1 LNRRENLSSSD
12 DEGAVNSQDGAAG
25 VASTSGSAAARPP
38 SSDFLQRPGM
48 IYALVLLLV
57 GATFLLRSIL
67 APTLG
72 AQALYLFLMPAV
84 LIAGIIGGFGPGFLA
99 TALCLVLHLYVSGE
113 YANLTNHNSPLF
125 MAELSRATMFVAL
138 GFGISW
144 FGERLRRVR
153 VVAAESTQSALA
165 REAHVQSILDTVPD
179 AMVVIDVR
187 GTMRSFSAA
196 ASRLFGY
203 GPDEVIG
210 KNVSILMPSP
220 YREQH
225 DGYLERYLR
234 TGERRII
241 GIGRVV
247 VGERKDG
254 STFPMELSVG
264 EMKSGPDRFFT
275 GFIRDLSERQKT
287 ESRLQELQSELVHIS
302 RLTAMGVMASTLAH
316 ELNQPLSAI
325 SNYLKGSRRLIEA
338 QTDDRSIMMRD
349 ALDKAAEQALRAGQ
363 IIRRLRDF
371 VARGESE
378 RRVENI
384 TKLVEE
390 ASALALVG
398 AKDQAIRVRF
408 RFDPSVELALAD
420 KIQIQQVLLNLMRN
434 AVEAMQESAR
444 RELLLAATTADND
457 MVRITV
463 ADTGSGISPDVAS
476 QLFQP
481 FITTKQ
487 QGMGVGL
494 SICRTIVEAHGGQ
507 IWAESNPGGGTVFHF
522 TLKGVRKEEVG
533 DAV

>member
-1 LNRRENLSSSD
+1 MIPGDSTEQQRSSD
-12 DEGAVNSQDGAAG
+12 W
-25 VASTSGSAAARPP
+25 
-38 SSDFLQRPGM
+38 DFLKRPG
-48 IYALVLLLV
+48 ITYVLVLALV
-57 GATFLLRSIL
+57 AITFLARSMV

-72 AQALYLFLMPAV
+72 SQALYLFLMPAV
-84 LIAGIIGGFGPGFLA
+84 LIAGIVGGLGPGLLA
-99 TALCLVLHLYVSGE
+99 TFLCLVLHLYSTGE
-113 YANLTNHNSPLF
+113 YGNLTNVASPLF
-125 MAELSRATMFVAL
+125 AVELSRAVTFVVL
-138 GFGISW
+138 GVGIAW
-144 FGERLRRVR
+144 VGERLLRSRT
-153 VVAAESTQSALA
+153 VADQSTNAALA
-165 REAHVQSILDTVPD
+165 REAHLQSILETIPD
-179 AMVVIDVR
+179 AMVVIDIR
-187 GTMRSFSAA
+187 GIMQSFSAA
-196 ASRLFGY
+196 AVRLFGY
-203 GPDEVIG
+203 SPEDVIG
-210 KNVSILMPSP
+210 KNVSLLMPSP

-225 DGYLERYLR
+225 DSYLERYLR

-264 EMKSGPDRFFT
+264 EMKSGKDRFFT

-302 RLTAMGVMASTLAH
+302 RLTAMGEMASTLAH

-325 SNYLKGSRRLIEA
+325 SNYLKGSRRLIET
-338 QTDDRSIMMRD
+338 QTDERSAMMRD
-349 ALDKAAEQALRAGQ
+349 ALEKAAEQAIRAGQ

-371 VARGESE
+371 VSRGESE

-384 TKLVEE
+384 AKLVEE

-408 RFDPSVELALAD
+408 RFDPAVELTLAD

-434 AVEAMQESAR
+434 AVEAMQDGAR
-444 RELLLAATTADND
+444 RELLLAVAPQDND
-457 MVRITV
+457 MIRVTV

-476 QLFQP
+476 QLFRP

-494 SICRTIVEAHGGQ
+494 SICRTIVESHGGQ
-507 IWAESNPGGGTVFHF
+507 IWAEPNPGGGTAFHF
-522 TLKGVRKEEVG
+522 TLKGVRREEVG
-533 DAV
+533 DEV

>member
-1 LNRRENLSSSD
+1 MSLATIPGETPPQPDS
-12 DEGAVNSQDGAAG
+12 AG
-25 VASTSGSAAARPP
+25 WHLLR
-38 SSDFLQRPGM
+38 RPGM
-48 IYALVLLLV
+48 TYTLVLVLV
-57 GATFLLRSIL
+57 AITFLARSL
-67 APTLG
+67 VAPTLG
-72 AQALYLFLMPAV
+72 SQALYLFLMPAV
-84 LIAGIIGGFGPGFLA
+84 LIAGIVGGLGPGLLA
-99 TALCLVLHLYVSGE
+99 TFLSLVLHLYVTGE
-113 YANLTNHNSPLF
+113 YSNLANVDSRLF
-125 MAELSRATMFVAL
+125 AAELSRAVTFVIL
-138 GFGISW
+138 GIGIAW
-144 FGERLRRVR
+144 AGERLLRSRTI
-153 VVAAESTQSALA
+153 AGESTRAALA
-165 REAHVQSILDTVPD
+165 REAHVQSILETIPD
-179 AMVVIDVR
+179 AMVVIDIR
-187 GTMRSFSAA
+187 GTMQSFSAA

-203 GPDEVIG
+203 SSDEVIG
-210 KNVSILMPSP
+210 KNVSMLMPSP

-225 DGYLERYLR
+225 DGYLERYLT
-234 TGERRII
+234 TGERKII

-247 VGERKDG
+247 VGERRDG

-264 EMKSGPDRFFT
+264 EMKSGKDRYFT

-302 RLTAMGVMASTLAH
+302 RLTAMGEMASTLAH

-325 SNYLKGSRRLIEA
+325 ANYLKGSRRLIEA
-338 QTDDRSIMMRD
+338 QTDERSTMMRD
-349 ALDKAAEQALRAGQ
+349 ALDKAAEQAIRAGQ

-408 RFDPSVELALAD
+408 RFDPLVELALAD

-434 AVEAMQESAR
+434 AVEAMHDR
-444 RELLLAATTADND
+444 PKRELLLAAAPADGD
-457 MVRITV
+457 MIRITV

-494 SICRTIVEAHGGQ
+494 SICRTIIESHGGQ
-507 IWAESNPGGGTVFHF
+507 IWAEPNPGGGTVFHF
-522 TLKGVRKEEVG
+522 TLRGVRREEVG

>member
-1 LNRRENLSSSD
+1 
-12 DEGAVNSQDGAAG
+12 
-25 VASTSGSAAARPP
+25 
-38 SSDFLQRPGM
+38 
-48 IYALVLLLV
+48 
-57 GATFLLRSIL
+57 
-67 APTLG
+67 
-72 AQALYLFLMPAV
+72 
-84 LIAGIIGGFGPGFLA
+84 
-99 TALCLVLHLYVSGE
+99 
-113 YANLTNHNSPLF
+113 
-125 MAELSRATMFVAL
+125 
-138 GFGISW
+138 
-144 FGERLRRVR
+144 
-153 VVAAESTQSALA
+153 
-165 REAHVQSILDTVPD
+165 
-179 AMVVIDVR
+179 
-187 GTMRSFSAA
+187 
-196 ASRLFGY
+196 
-203 GPDEVIG
+203 
-210 KNVSILMPSP
+210 
-220 YREQH
+220 
-225 DGYLERYLR
+225 
-234 TGERRII
+234 
-241 GIGRVV
+241 
-247 VGERKDG
+247 
-254 STFPMELSVG
+254 MELSVG
-264 EMKSGPDRFFT
+264 EMKSGKDRYFT

-302 RLTAMGVMASTLAH
+302 RLTAMGEMASTLAH

-338 QTDDRSIMMRD
+338 QTDERSTMMRD
-349 ALDKAAEQALRAGQ
+349 ALDKAAEQAIRAGQ

-408 RFDPSVELALAD
+408 RFDPSVELTLAD

-434 AVEAMQESAR
+434 AVEAMQDSAK
-444 RELLLAATTADND
+444 RELLLAVAPADND

-494 SICRTIVEAHGGQ
+494 SICRTIVESHGGQ
-507 IWAESNPGGGTVFHF
+507 IWAEPNPGGGTVFHF